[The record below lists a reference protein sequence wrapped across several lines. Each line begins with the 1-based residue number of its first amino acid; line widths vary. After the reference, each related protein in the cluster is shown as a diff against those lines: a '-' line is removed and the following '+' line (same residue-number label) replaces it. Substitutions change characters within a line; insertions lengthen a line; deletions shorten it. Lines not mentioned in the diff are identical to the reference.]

1 VPLLNVGTVQLLGLR
16 HADVEKPGIN
26 GSVPL
31 PVPYGDGIFFH
42 GIVDKVHTPHEL
54 IVEGIYTGL
63 GDSHVAI
70 FLLAVLL
77 TGAHGLAPLQLLAM
91 HTGYIVLPDDY
102 SVGGGVH
109 SLAVTPLEILLRL
122 LLGV

>member
-1 VPLLNVGTVQLLGLR
+1 VPLLHVSLVQLLGLR

-54 IVEGIYTGL
+54 IVEGIYTVL

-77 TGAHGLAPLQLLAM
+77 TGAHGFSPISVTSHAHWL
-91 HTGYIVLPDDY
+91 IVLPDDY